1 MSTVLAMGAAA
12 TEIIGSFVVGWI
24 TARQLGPQG
33 KGEYT
38 AITIWVLVT
47 AWVASV
53 GLRDSVAFFQS
64 RNPERSPE
72 IFTTSLLYSVVLAAI
87 GIGVAQLLAPLAF
100 RAQSDDVIAIARVAF
115 FGIFLLVAFQ
125 TAEGLLS
132 GQHRFVLLS
141 GIQAF
146 SSVGAAM
153 IMGLFALFG
162 GLSVGNAL
170 IGKFGI
176 YVLCAVG
183 ALVAV
188 LARVRPG
195 RPSQPLAR
203 DMFGYGSKLTFE
215 GLGQLG
221 TTQLDLVILP
231 AVLVA
236 TDIGFYAVA
245 TSTATVIYLIFGRLG
260 QIVLPVAARRDAA
273 SAVAFIARAMRRV
286 LVGAAFAALALAA
299 DRRAPARDRVR
310 ARVRRE
316 PRPAAHPAAGQRR
329 LVGLPDRRVRSA
341 GDESAG
347 PDQPGADNRHRGDAR
362 RAGADPEAVGHPR
375 CRPDLERRLHDG
387 VRGLSPVPGHRGRR
401 QRAIDA
407 PPSAVRRRCRGDPEQ
422 GPAWPAPVMRKR
434 RRARRRPLVPV
445 RFRRWAGRRVGQAS
459 RSG

>member
-1 MSTVLAMGAAA
+1 MSASPPAPASPIVTTADRSLTVSTVLAMGAAA

-115 FGIFLLVAFQ
+115 FGIFFLVAFQ
-125 TAEGLLS
+125 TAEGLLA

-162 GLSVGNAL
+162 GLSVGNAV
-170 IGKFGI
+170 IGKFGV

-231 AVLVA
+231 VVFVA

-260 QIVLPVAARRDAA
+260 QIVLPVAARRDAT
-273 SAVAFIARAMRRV
+273 SAVAFIARAMRCV
-286 LVGAAFAALALAA
+286 LVGAAFAALALALIA
-299 DRRAPARDRVR
+299 EPLLVTVYGREFDESLVPLLILLPGSVAWSAYRIVASGLQGMNRPGQTSRAQITATV
-310 ARVRRE
+310 VT
-316 PRPAAHPAAGQRR
+316 
-329 LVGLPDRRVRSA
+329 LVGLALTLRPWGIRGAALTSSVAYTTAFVACLRYLAIAGGVSVRSMLRPRLFA
-341 GDESAG
+341 
-347 PDQPGADNRHRGDAR
+347 ADVAAILSKGR
-362 RAGADPEAVGHPR
+362 
-375 CRPDLERRLHDG
+375 
-387 VRGLSPVPGHRGRR
+387 RGLHP
-401 QRAIDA
+401 
-407 PPSAVRRRCRGDPEQ
+407 
-422 GPAWPAPVMRKR
+422 
-434 RRARRRPLVPV
+434 
-445 RFRRWAGRRVGQAS
+445 
-459 RSG
+459 

>member
-1 MSTVLAMGAAA
+1 
-12 TEIIGSFVVGWI
+12 
-24 TARQLGPQG
+24 
-33 KGEYT
+33 
-38 AITIWVLVT
+38 
-47 AWVASV
+47 
-53 GLRDSVAFFQS
+53 
-64 RNPERSPE
+64 
-72 IFTTSLLYSVVLAAI
+72 
-87 GIGVAQLLAPLAF
+87 LAF

-115 FGIFLLVAFQ
+115 FGIFLIVAFQ

-162 GLSVGNAL
+162 GLSVGNAV
-170 IGKFGI
+170 ISKFGV

-260 QIVLPVAARRDAA
+260 QIVLPVAARRDAT

-286 LVGAAFAALALAA
+286 LVGAAFAALALALIA
-299 DRRAPARDRVR
+299 KPLLVTVYGREFDESLVPLLILLPGSVAWSAYRIVASGLQGMNRPGQTSRAQITATV
-310 ARVRRE
+310 VT
-316 PRPAAHPAAGQRR
+316 
-329 LVGLPDRRVRSA
+329 LVGLALTLRPWGIRGAALTSSVAYTTAFVACLRYLAIAGGVSVRSMLRPRLFA
-341 GDESAG
+341 
-347 PDQPGADNRHRGDAR
+347 ADVA
-362 RAGADPEAVGHPR
+362 AI
-375 CRPDLERRLHDG
+375 
-387 VRGLSPVPGHRGRR
+387 LSKGRR
-401 QRAIDA
+401 
-407 PPSAVRRRCRGDPEQ
+407 
-422 GPAWPAPVMRKR
+422 
-434 RRARRRPLVPV
+434 
-445 RFRRWAGRRVGQAS
+445 GQHP
-459 RSG
+459 

>member
-1 MSTVLAMGAAA
+1 MATRRSAREREPARACVADVTTADRSLTVSTVLAMGAAA

-115 FGIFLLVAFQ
+115 FGIFFLVAFQ

-162 GLSVGNAL
+162 GLSVGNAV
-170 IGKFGI
+170 IGKFGV

-215 GLGQLG
+215 GLGQLS

-260 QIVLPVAARRDAA
+260 QIVLPVAARHDAT

-286 LVGAAFAALALAA
+286 LVGAAFAALALAVIA
-299 DRRAPARDRVR
+299 EPLLVTVYGREFDESLVPLLILLPGSVAWSAYRIVASGLQGMNQPGQTSRAQITATV
-310 ARVRRE
+310 VT
-316 PRPAAHPAAGQRR
+316 
-329 LVGLPDRRVRSA
+329 LVGLALTLRPWGIRGAALTSSVAYTTAFVACLRYLAIAGGVSVRSMLRPRLFA
-341 GDESAG
+341 
-347 PDQPGADNRHRGDAR
+347 ADVAAILSKGR
-362 RAGADPEAVGHPR
+362 
-375 CRPDLERRLHDG
+375 
-387 VRGLSPVPGHRGRR
+387 RGLH
-401 QRAIDA
+401 Q
-407 PPSAVRRRCRGDPEQ
+407 
-422 GPAWPAPVMRKR
+422 
-434 RRARRRPLVPV
+434 
-445 RFRRWAGRRVGQAS
+445 
-459 RSG
+459 

>member
-1 MSTVLAMGAAA
+1 MTTPDRSLAASTVLSMGAAA

-24 TARQLGPQG
+24 TARQLGPEG

-38 AITIWVLVT
+38 AIITWVLVI
-47 AWVASV
+47 AWLCSV

-64 RNPERSPE
+64 RSPERSPE
-72 IFTTSLLYSVVLAAI
+72 IFTTSLLYTVVLAAI

-115 FGIFLLVAFQ
+115 FGIFLIVAFQ
-125 TAEGLLS
+125 TVEGLLS

-141 GIQAF
+141 ATQAL
-146 SSVGAAM
+146 SSVGAAV

-162 GLSVGNAL
+162 GMSVGEAL
-170 IGKFGI
+170 IGKLGI
-176 YVLCAVG
+176 YLLCTFG
-183 ALVAV
+183 ALILV

-236 TDIGFYAVA
+236 SEIGFYAVA

-273 SAVAFIARAMRRV
+273 SAVEFTARVTRLV
-286 LVGAAFAALALAA
+286 LVGAAAAALALALIA
-299 DRRAPARDRVR
+299 QPLFVTIYGSEFDESLIPLLILLPGSVAWSAYRIVASGLQGLNRPGQTSRAQLYATV
-310 ARVRRE
+310 VT
-316 PRPAAHPAAGQRR
+316 
-329 LVGLPDRRVRSA
+329 LVGLALTLRPWGIRGAALTSSIAYTTAFVACLRYLAAAGDISVRSML
-341 GDESAG
+341 
-347 PDQPGADNRHRGDAR
+347 R
-362 RAGADPEAVGHPR
+362 PR
-375 CRPDLERRLHDG
+375 LFMTDVVSILRKGR
-387 VRGLSPVPGHRGRR
+387 RGLQS
-401 QRAIDA
+401 
-407 PPSAVRRRCRGDPEQ
+407 
-422 GPAWPAPVMRKR
+422 
-434 RRARRRPLVPV
+434 
-445 RFRRWAGRRVGQAS
+445 
-459 RSG
+459 

>member
-1 MSTVLAMGAAA
+1 MSASPPAPASPVVTTADRSLTVSTVLAMGAAA
-12 TEIIGSFVVGWI
+12 MEIIGSFVVGWI

-64 RNPERSPE
+64 RKPERSPE

-115 FGIFLLVAFQ
+115 FGIFFLVAFQ

-162 GLSVGNAL
+162 GLSVGNAV
-170 IGKFGI
+170 IGKFGV

-203 DMFGYGSKLTFE
+203 DMFRYGSKLTFE

-260 QIVLPVAARRDAA
+260 QIVLPVAARRDAT
-273 SAVAFIARAMRRV
+273 SAVAFIARAMRLV
-286 LVGAAFAALALAA
+286 LVGAAFAALALAVIA
-299 DRRAPARDRVR
+299 EPLLVTVYGREFDESLVPLLILLPGSVAWSAYRIVASGLQGMNRPGQTSRAQMTATV
-310 ARVRRE
+310 VT
-316 PRPAAHPAAGQRR
+316 
-329 LVGLPDRRVRSA
+329 LVGLALTLRPWGIRGAALTSSVAYTTAFVACLRYLAIAGGVSVRSMLRPRLFA
-341 GDESAG
+341 
-347 PDQPGADNRHRGDAR
+347 ADVAAILSKGR
-362 RAGADPEAVGHPR
+362 
-375 CRPDLERRLHDG
+375 
-387 VRGLSPVPGHRGRR
+387 RGLHP
-401 QRAIDA
+401 
-407 PPSAVRRRCRGDPEQ
+407 
-422 GPAWPAPVMRKR
+422 
-434 RRARRRPLVPV
+434 
-445 RFRRWAGRRVGQAS
+445 
-459 RSG
+459 

>member
-1 MSTVLAMGAAA
+1 
-12 TEIIGSFVVGWI
+12 
-24 TARQLGPQG
+24 
-33 KGEYT
+33 
-38 AITIWVLVT
+38 VLVT

-72 IFTTSLLYSVVLAAI
+72 IFTTSLLYTVVLAAI

-100 RAQSDDVIAIARVAF
+100 RAQSEDVIAIARVAF
-115 FGIFLLVAFQ
+115 FGIFFLVAFQ
-125 TAEGLLS
+125 TAEGLLA

-162 GLSVGNAL
+162 GLSVGNAV
-170 IGKFGI
+170 IGKFGV

-260 QIVLPVAARRDAA
+260 QIVLPVAARRDAT

-286 LVGAAFAALALAA
+286 LVGAAFAALALALIA
-299 DRRAPARDRVR
+299 KPLLVTVYGREFDESLVPLLILLPGSVAWSAYRIVASGLQGMNRPGQTSRAQITATV
-310 ARVRRE
+310 VT
-316 PRPAAHPAAGQRR
+316 
-329 LVGLPDRRVRSA
+329 LVGLALTLRPWGIRGAALTSTVAYTTAFVACLRYLAIAGGVSVRSMLRPRLFA
-341 GDESAG
+341 
-347 PDQPGADNRHRGDAR
+347 ADVAAILSKGR
-362 RAGADPEAVGHPR
+362 
-375 CRPDLERRLHDG
+375 
-387 VRGLSPVPGHRGRR
+387 RGLHP
-401 QRAIDA
+401 
-407 PPSAVRRRCRGDPEQ
+407 
-422 GPAWPAPVMRKR
+422 
-434 RRARRRPLVPV
+434 
-445 RFRRWAGRRVGQAS
+445 
-459 RSG
+459 